1 MHSWLRGP
9 KIPPILP
16 TSPSPFSNFV
26 PTPFPTSLL
35 PPTAPPPTHTQL
47 VQPHHV
53 LNTCGKPCP
62 HCLFCCLVSLA
73 EWVIT
78 PHLMCYF
85 T

>member
-35 PPTAPPPTHTQL
+35 PPTAPPHTHNWCSLTMFSTPVGNPAPTAYS
-47 VQPHHV
+47 VV
-53 LNTCGKPCP
+53 LFLWPNG
-62 HCLFCCLVSLA
+62 
-73 EWVIT
+73 
-78 PHLMCYF
+78 
-85 T
+85 